1 MKITQTNGKIQCV
14 HRLKESEAKMI
25 ILPKAN
31 LQIQC
36 NPYKKYQIVFFI
48 ELKQIILKFIW
59 NHRAKTILEKK
70 KAGGITLHDFKLFYK
85 ATVIKNVIHKD
96 INTDIFL
103 KKTYTRPTD
112 T

>member
-1 MKITQTNGKIQCV
+1 M
-14 HRLKESEAKMI
+14 
-25 ILPKAN
+25 
-31 LQIQC
+31 
-36 NPYKKYQIVFFI
+36 
-48 ELKQIILKFIW
+48 
-59 NHRAKTILEKK
+59 EKN
-70 KAGGITLHDFKLFYK
+70 KAGGITLHDFQLFYK